1 MKVYC
6 GYIGEEHLE
15 KNVILNGW
23 VKKVR
28 KMGNLVFVDLKD
40 RFGIVQI
47 FATKS
52 DGVFNELTQLSRE
65 DVINVE
71 GLVLLRKNPNNDLKT
86 GRFEIHV
93 KKILI
98 YSKAKTPPLIIEDET
113 DANEEIRFRY
123 RYLDLRRD
131 VNLKIFELRSKVY
144 QAFRNYLYS
153 QDFIETET
161 PILAKPTPE
170 GARDFYVPTRT
181 RKFYALPQSPQTFKQ
196 LLMVAGFQKYF
207 QITKCFRDE
216 DLRSDRQPEFTQV
229 DIELSFADEIEIQTL
244 IENLLKYVFKQTI
257 NVDLTTPFMRMSY
270 EQAIN
275 DYGSDKPDLRFDLK
289 IKTLNTYFENSKT
302 LFFKKALLN
311 NQSIRAILVPNIN
324 LNKKQVQTLEK
335 FAKDKGAKGL
345 SWISIKDE
353 KIIDGSLLSI
363 QEDHI
368 IYKTIFKDFNL
379 STGSILLVADTFDIA
394 SQALGLVR
402 INLASILN
410 LKKPNIFKF
419 VWIIDWPLYE
429 YDNEAQRFVAAHHPF
444 TMPTLETLNTFD
456 VNKKDARGRSYDIV
470 LNGYELGGGSVRII
484 DQQIQRR
491 MFKSINMSD
500 EEANLKFGFL
510 LTAFEY
516 GVPPHCGIAL
526 GLDRLMMILVNSEY
540 IRDVV
545 AFPKNN
551 NGVDMMLDAPSN
563 MNDED
568 LKELGLKIKND

>member
-1 MKVYC
+1 MRVYC
-6 GYIGEEHLE
+6 GRIGKEHLE

-47 FATKS
+47 FATEQ
-52 DGVFNELTQLSRE
+52 DEVFDELTQLSRE

-71 GLVLLRKNPNNDLKT
+71 GLVLLRKSPNHELKT
-86 GRFEIHV
+86 GEFEVHAQ
-93 KKILI
+93 KLLI

-113 DANEEIRFRY
+113 DANEEIRFKY

-131 VNLKIFELRSKVY
+131 VNLRTFELRSKVY
-144 QAFRNYLYS
+144 QTFRNYLHS
-153 QDFIETET
+153 EEFIETET

-181 RKFYALPQSPQTFKQ
+181 KKFYALPQSPQTFKQ

-207 QITKCFRDE
+207 QIAKCFRDE

-229 DIELSFADEIEIQTL
+229 DIELSFADELEIQTL
-244 IENLLKYVFKQTI
+244 IENLFKHVFKQTI
-257 NVDLTTPFMRMSY
+257 NVDLTTPFVRMSY

-289 IKTLNTYFENSKT
+289 LKTLDTYFKTSKSQI
-302 LFFKKALLN
+302 FRKALSSG
-311 NQSIRAILVPNIN
+311 QSIRAILVPNVN
-324 LNKKQVQTLEK
+324 LNKKQIQSLEK

-345 SWISIKDE
+345 AWISIENE
-353 KIIDGSLLSI
+353 KVIDGSLSSI
-363 QEDHI
+363 KEDHV
-368 IYKTIFKDFNL
+368 IYQTIFKDYHL
-379 STGSILLVADTFDIA
+379 STGTILLIADEFDIA
-394 SQALGLVR
+394 SQSLGLVR
-402 INLASILN
+402 VNLASMLN
-410 LKKPNIFKF
+410 LKKPNDFKF

-429 YDNEAQRFVAAHHPF
+429 YDDENQRFVAAHHPF
-444 TMPTLETLNTFD
+444 TMPTLETLDTFD
-456 VNKKDARGRSYDIV
+456 IDQKNAKGRSYDIV
-470 LNGYELGGGSVRII
+470 LNGYEVGGGSVRII
-484 DQQIQRR
+484 NQQIQRR

-510 LTAFEY
+510 LNAFEY

-526 GLDRLMMILVNSEY
+526 GLDRLIMILINSEY

-551 NGVDMMLDAPSN
+551 NGVDMMLDAPAS

-568 LKELGLKIKND
+568 LKELGLIIKND

>member
-302 LFFKKALLN
+302 LFFQKALLN

-444 TMPTLETLNTFD
+444 TMPTLETLNNFD